1 MIQKKWKKQIM
12 FQPKRYVYEI
22 PMDFSKKKKKKKI
35 RGSVL
40 VIMQLVEI

>member
-22 PMDFSKKKKKKKI
+22 PMDFSKKNKNKI

-40 VIMQLVEI
+40 VIVQSVEI

>member
-1 MIQKKWKKQIM
+1 MIQKKWEKQIM

-22 PMDFSKKKKKKKI
+22 PMDFSKKKKKKI

>member
-22 PMDFSKKKKKKKI
+22 PMDFSKKKYI
-35 RGSVL
+35 FRGSTVL
-40 VIMQLVEI
+40 VTMQSVEI

>member
-22 PMDFSKKKKKKKI
+22 PMDFSKKKKKI

-40 VIMQLVEI
+40 VIMQSVEI